1 MKRLMRVWYR
11 TDIAPIEDGGD
22 PDYVGT
28 FSDPFPE
35 NEAWRIVD
43 VDWSRVTSDQASSR
57 RPWIRHRVGQGLRL
71 VWSTPGEVQVT
82 YLIPSTN

>member
-11 TDIAPIEDGGD
+11 TDMIQEPAD

-35 NEAWRIVD
+35 NVAWQIVD
-43 VDWSRVTSDQASSR
+43 VDWS
-57 RPWIRHRVGQGLRL
+57 P
-71 VWSTPGEVQVT
+71 PGEVQVT
-82 YLIPSTN
+82 YLIPADHL